1 MSIKLVA
8 IDIDGTLLNS
18 ASQLTTGVK
27 EALQKAKEKGVYI
40 VLCTGR
46 PLPGVKEYLNT
57 LDLLSADDYVITYNG
72 SLVQN
77 VATQQTVFSANL
89 TKSDYLKVNY
99 MAQKLG
105 VHLHVSGVDAI
116 FTANRNISPYTVHES
131 ALVHMPIKYRTSD
144 EMVHNDYDMIK
155 MMMIDEPEILDHAI
169 TQLSLDFK
177 EQYTIV
183 KSAPFYLEILHK
195 GANKGIALAKL
206 AEHLNIKQAE
216 VMAIGDN
223 ENDMAMLEYAGIGV
237 AMQNAV
243 EKTKAVADY
252 VTTASN
258 DEDGVKEAIEKFCE

>member
-105 VHLHVSGVDAI
+105 VHLHVSGVDSI

-169 TQLSLDFK
+169 TQLPLDFK

>member
-18 ASQLTTGVK
+18 AGELTKGVK
-27 EALQKAKEKGVYI
+27 DALQTAKKKGVRI

-77 VATQQTVFSANL
+77 VATQHTVFSASL
-89 TKSDYLKVNY
+89 TKNDYLNVNY

-105 VHLHVSGVDAI
+105 VHFHVSGVDAI
-116 FTANRNISPYTVHES
+116 FTANRDISPYTVHES
-131 ALVHMPIKYRTSD
+131 TLVHMPIKYRTSD
-144 EMVHNDYDMIK
+144 EMVKNAYDMIK
-155 MMMIDEPEILDHAI
+155 MMMIDEPDILDHAI
-169 TQLSLDFK
+169 TQLPLDFK
-177 EQYTIV
+177 EQYNIV

-206 AEHLNIKQAE
+206 AEHLNIAQAE

-223 ENDMAMLEYAGIGV
+223 ENDMAMLEYAGVGV

-243 EKTKAVADY
+243 AKTKAIANY
-252 VTTASN
+252 ITASSN
-258 DEDGVKEAIEKFCE
+258 DEDGVKEAIEKFC

>member
-169 TQLSLDFK
+169 TQLPLDFK

>member
-169 TQLSLDFK
+169 TQLPLNFK

>member
-8 IDIDGTLLNS
+8 IDIDGTLLDS
-18 ASQLTTGVK
+18 AGQLSEGVK
-27 EALQKAKEKGVYI
+27 KALQEAKQKSIRI

-46 PLPGVKEYLNT
+46 PLPGVTKYLKA

-77 VATQQTVFSANL
+77 VATQHTVFSANL
-89 TKSDYLKVNY
+89 TKNDYLKINY
-99 MAQKLG
+99 IAQKLG
-105 VHLHVSGVDAI
+105 VHFHVSGVDAI

-131 ALVHMPIKYRTSD
+131 TLVHMPIKYRTSD
-144 EMVHNDYDMIK
+144 EMIHNDYEMIK

-169 TQLSLDFK
+169 TQLPAEFK
-177 EQYTIV
+177 EQYNIV

-195 GANKGIALAKL
+195 GANKGIALKKL
-206 AEHLNIKQAE
+206 AEHLAIEQAE

-252 VTTASN
+252 ITTASN
-258 DEDGVKEAIEKFCE
+258 DEDGVKEAIEKFC

>member
-1 MSIKLVA
+1 
-8 IDIDGTLLNS
+8 
-18 ASQLTTGVK
+18 
-27 EALQKAKEKGVYI
+27 
-40 VLCTGR
+40 
-46 PLPGVKEYLNT
+46 
-57 LDLLSADDYVITYNG
+57 
-72 SLVQN
+72 
-77 VATQQTVFSANL
+77 
-89 TKSDYLKVNY
+89 

-169 TQLSLDFK
+169 TQLPLDFK